1 MAAGASE
8 DDVTRVNHI
17 MSLTVQKLETEATF
31 VPVPEEKTLP
41 QERMDGDEIPGFN
54 DMSVECHEDIKR
66 NLSHAHHERKRL
78 GKKSKHNEG
87 EIEKAVCS
95 DVFGGISL
103 QGSCVWRFPEL
114 VKWTTRAL
122 GSQRKLAIEL
132 TNWQTRVERTCRP
145 QEVCTSGLHRAS
157 SFHRFDF
164 GLSSRILGSCLGLSL
179 PSLWSA
185 PSNCPEASLL
195 VRSTC
200 RLCGGEMLLCDGP
213 LDGILYDLRRVRPL
227 VADAASVFHYC

>member
-1 MAAGASE
+1 
-8 DDVTRVNHI
+8 
-17 MSLTVQKLETEATF
+17 
-31 VPVPEEKTLP
+31 
-41 QERMDGDEIPGFN
+41 
-54 DMSVECHEDIKR
+54 MSVECQEDIKI

-78 GKKSKHNEG
+78 VKKSKQNEG
-87 EIEKAVCS
+87 EIEIAVS
-95 DVFGGISL
+95 NVVFGGISL
-103 QGSCVWRFPEL
+103 QGSCVWRFPEM

-122 GSQRKLAIEL
+122 GSQRKFAIRL

-145 QEVCTSGLHRAS
+145 QVVCASGLHRAS

-164 GLSSRILGSCLGLSL
+164 GLHSRSLGSCLGLSQ

-213 LDGILYDLRRVRPL
+213 HDGILCDLRRVRPL
-227 VADAASVFHYC
+227 VAEAASVFHYC

>member
-1 MAAGASE
+1 
-8 DDVTRVNHI
+8 
-17 MSLTVQKLETEATF
+17 
-31 VPVPEEKTLP
+31 
-41 QERMDGDEIPGFN
+41 
-54 DMSVECHEDIKR
+54 MSVECQEDIKI

-78 GKKSKHNEG
+78 VKKSKQNEG
-87 EIEKAVCS
+87 EIEIAVS
-95 DVFGGISL
+95 TVVFGGISL

-122 GSQRKLAIEL
+122 GSQRKFAIRL

-145 QEVCTSGLHRAS
+145 QVVCASGLHRAS

-164 GLSSRILGSCLGLSL
+164 GLHSRSLGSCLSLSQ

-195 VRSTC
+195 VRSKC
-200 RLCGGEMLLCDGP
+200 
-213 LDGILYDLRRVRPL
+213 
-227 VADAASVFHYC
+227 